1 MTWDMNIHR
10 HDRNEAVEVGKN
22 WKEHGWTLACD
33 MARTGRSGASED
45 DESEDDSE
53 VVCSPC
59 LQFQVS
65 NLEPVEQLAWANVSV
80 WKQRNYYWASS
91 ASTSVMRTN
100 WCSWVSVLR
109 SCLLAM
115 LAVSSVNAFEE
126 LRYLELMGLYFG
138 LNVEFCWIYTIY
150 IYLHPLIWRLLPL
163 PGCGECAFPLAEGS
177 SAPPGWGR
185 TWQDLAGL
193 TDLRAVQWAAAV
205 GWKLMR
211 AAIVEFSHVCWNTMK
226 FGELAW
232 IVMALLAALRTVWRT
247 FRYISTRQHSTSN
260 QVIVARCCKSQG
272 SDFEEVREGPAVIA
286 NSGHRYEV
294 MDRSETVKVK
304 GIRPCCKSFTVGML
318 SVRWQVCLKCKSF
331 VVGCS
336 QHITRRSKGEYE
348 RATWNDLNEMQRS
361 ASLLLV

>member
-22 WKEHGWTLACD
+22 WKEHGWTLAWD

-185 TWQDLAGL
+185 TWQDLAG
-193 TDLRAVQWAAAV
+193 TNGFESCAV
-205 GWKLMR
+205 GCRSGLEADEGCYRRVFPCLLKYNEIRGIGMDCHGFIGCAENSLKNISIHFNTS
-211 AAIVEFSHVCWNTMK
+211 AFNIQPSHSCKM
-226 FGELAW
+226 L
-232 IVMALLAALRTVWRT
+232 
-247 FRYISTRQHSTSN
+247 Q
-260 QVIVARCCKSQG
+260 VARLGFWRSPRRA
-272 SDFEEVREGPAVIA
+272 SR
-286 NSGHRYEV
+286 HRQQWPQIWG
-294 MDRSETVKVK
+294 D
-304 GIRPCCKSFTVGML
+304 G
-318 SVRWQVCLKCKSF
+318 
-331 VVGCS
+331 
-336 QHITRRSKGEYE
+336 
-348 RATWNDLNEMQRS
+348 
-361 ASLLLV
+361 